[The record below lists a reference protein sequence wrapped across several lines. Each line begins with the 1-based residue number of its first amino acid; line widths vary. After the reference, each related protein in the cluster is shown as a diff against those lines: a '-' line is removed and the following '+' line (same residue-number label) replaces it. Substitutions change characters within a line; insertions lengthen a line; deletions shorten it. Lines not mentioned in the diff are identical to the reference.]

1 MAAMPYR
8 RSRIVGIFAL
18 LLALAI
24 PIATEFDARAATD
37 LIVGGQA
44 RVSDAQGDNVNLRDA
59 PSYSGTALTSVA
71 EGSIVD
77 VLDGPFTDDADGTVW
92 YMINAS
98 GQAGYMISDYLVN
111 ADGDVFPAAAAIT
124 IANVNLRSGPGTSFG
139 VLLVIPNGS
148 TVNTTGSVQ
157 NGFTQLTYNGTTGWS
172 ASQYISVTG
181 GTTSGIVAD
190 GPLNLRS
197 GPGTSFS
204 VLAVMPTGANLT
216 ITGALTNGFY
226 PVRYNGTAGYAAAAF
241 IQVGSNPTPTPT
253 TPSGQTATVIDG
265 ALNLRSGPGLTYA
278 VILVMPGG
286 STVTITGALQNGY
299 YPVRYGSTNGFASA
313 TYLQIGT
320 GPSPT
325 PTRTATPVSRAA
337 WTTAG
342 LNLRTGASTSTSV
355 ILVIPN
361 GAQITVTGNLTNGF
375 YPVRYGSTNGF
386 ASATYI
392 TFTSPGPTPTATVP
406 VGGTIVW
413 PVTGGTWE
421 VIQGYNGSSH
431 QNNSSTWQYL
441 YSLDIARTDGQTA
454 GISAFAPVS
463 GTVAWYERS
472 SGGITINMGNGYAVA
487 MFHLTVDRGWEPGDT
502 VQQGDF
508 IGTISAAGGEGF
520 VQVPH
525 IHITLWQTNDGG
537 NWNRVATPFTGQ
549 FAISGSS
556 FPSNGSAFQWS
567 GFEFTP

>member
-299 YPVRYGSTNGFASA
+299 
-313 TYLQIGT
+313 
-320 GPSPT
+320 
-325 PTRTATPVSRAA
+325 
-337 WTTAG
+337 
-342 LNLRTGASTSTSV
+342 
-355 ILVIPN
+355 
-361 GAQITVTGNLTNGF
+361 
-375 YPVRYGSTNGF
+375 
-386 ASATYI
+386 
-392 TFTSPGPTPTATVP
+392 
-406 VGGTIVW
+406 
-413 PVTGGTWE
+413 
-421 VIQGYNGSSH
+421 
-431 QNNSSTWQYL
+431 
-441 YSLDIARTDGQTA
+441 
-454 GISAFAPVS
+454 
-463 GTVAWYERS
+463 
-472 SGGITINMGNGYAVA
+472 
-487 MFHLTVDRGWEPGDT
+487 
-502 VQQGDF
+502 
-508 IGTISAAGGEGF
+508 
-520 VQVPH
+520 
-525 IHITLWQTNDGG
+525 
-537 NWNRVATPFTGQ
+537 
-549 FAISGSS
+549 
-556 FPSNGSAFQWS
+556 
-567 GFEFTP
+567 